1 MKKSKDYKNIIL
13 IHGDEIYLQEKF
25 IKSLKKKYLNDESM
39 SFLKIDKLEEKVDDI
54 INFLNTVSFSLDKKI
69 GIIEECDFLASKG
82 KISDNTMEKI
92 IKYIENNNPDN
103 YLVFFGK
110 GVKIDKRK
118 KLYKLIKKSGEIVE
132 YKKYNE
138 KDLINWITRYLDY
151 FDKSINYTNARLLA
165 HYSGY
170 LEYESKKN
178 LFDVKNELDKIIAY
192 TKDSYNISQGD
203 IEKVTTI
210 SIDNNIFMFID
221 NIFENKPS
229 KAYEMFNDMMT
240 NNISPHYIFYML
252 VRQIRMLNQLT
263 TYKETNM
270 KDDYIMKKMKLRN
283 FILKKLNYQYKR
295 LGNKKIR
302 YLSEKAQ
309 EIEGKAKT
317 GLIDIG
323 LGINILIS
331 EANK

>member
-69 GIIEECDFLASKG
+69 GIIEECDFLGSKG

-118 KLYKLIKKSGEIVE
+118 KSGEIVE
-132 YKKYNE
+132 YKKYKE

-151 FDKSINYTNARLLA
+151 FDKTINYTNARLLA

-192 TKDSYNISQGD
+192 TKDTYNISQVD

-221 NIFENKPS
+221 NIF
-229 KAYEMFNDMMT
+229 
-240 NNISPHYIFYML
+240 YML
-252 VRQIRMLNQLT
+252 VRQIRMLNQLA

>member
-1 MKKSKDYKNIIL
+1 M
-13 IHGDEIYLQEKF
+13 
-25 IKSLKKKYLNDESM
+25 
-39 SFLKIDKLEEKVDDI
+39 
-54 INFLNTVSFSLDKKI
+54 
-69 GIIEECDFLASKG
+69 
-82 KISDNTMEKI
+82 
-92 IKYIENNNPDN
+92 
-103 YLVFFGK
+103 
-110 GVKIDKRK
+110 
-118 KLYKLIKKSGEIVE
+118 E
-132 YKKYNE
+132 YKKYKE

-151 FDKSINYTNARLLA
+151 FDKTINYTNARLLA

>member
-1 MKKSKDYKNIIL
+1 MKKSKDYENIIL

-69 GIIEECDFLASKG
+69 GIIEECDFLGSKG

-118 KLYKLIKKSGEIVE
+118 KSGEIVE
-132 YKKYNE
+132 YKKYKE

-151 FDKSINYTNARLLA
+151 FDKTINYTNARLLA

-192 TKDSYNISQGD
+192 TKDTYNISQVD